1 MGQNFETYDLDGP
14 KALKTDVPASGEA
27 DASETLDALSNQ
39 AARYQESIDK
49 NLVLFQGQLT
59 RLKAAIEN
67 QIAKID
73 RGEIADADFGT
84 IIKRVDPL
92 MLTSI
97 QQETKIH
104 EKLAERAGRAG
115 QQAINFRDAEFEI
128 GRRLACLR
136 RPDGDGEIRGDA
148 S

>member
-1 MGQNFETYDLDGP
+1 MEHSSESNDMAGQNP
-14 KALKTDVPASGEA
+14 K
-27 DASETLDALSNQ
+27 SEGAPDELDALSQQ
-39 AARYQESIDK
+39 AERYSESIEQ
-49 NLVLFQGQLT
+49 NLVAFQGQLA
-59 RLKAAIEN
+59 RLKSAIEK

-73 RGEIADADFGT
+73 RGEIADADFST
-84 IIKRVDPL
+84 IVKRVDPL
-92 MLTSI
+92 MLVSI

-115 QQAINFRDAEFEI
+115 HQAINFDSAKLEI

-136 RPDGDGEIRGDA
+136 RPGRDDALRGDA